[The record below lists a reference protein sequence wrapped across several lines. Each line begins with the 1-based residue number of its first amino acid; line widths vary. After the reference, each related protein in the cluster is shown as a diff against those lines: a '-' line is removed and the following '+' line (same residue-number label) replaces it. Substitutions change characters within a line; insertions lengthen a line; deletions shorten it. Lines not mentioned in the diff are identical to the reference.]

1 MIRRTGHWL
10 GLGAAV
16 CAIAWTMPAAA
27 GETILYERAPEW
39 VELADIESAIENAE
53 TPVLVLDRQI
63 RVEDGRLWK
72 YVDTAF
78 KVSTPQELT
87 QAGTIFASWQPDKGD
102 LVIHEVS
109 ILRGEEAIDVI
120 AAGNELEVLR
130 REQSLERRILDGQL
144 TATMAVPGLQVGDV
158 LRLRYSV
165 SLSEQ
170 ALGDEVQQQEMLF
183 RKPGFRAGFA
193 RLQASWDEA
202 APVHIRTGPEIAEPV
217 PEKRDGY
224 YWVSVPQPLEKA
236 DEVPNDA
243 PIRYRRPATF
253 QLSTFSDWAGV
264 SSVMAPLYETEGT
277 IEADPALAATVERI
291 RKASPDKLSQAV
303 AALEV
308 VQEEIGYLANGMN
321 GGNYLP
327 QSPAE
332 TWEKRYGDCKA
343 KTLLLLAILRD
354 LDIEAEG
361 FMVSTELGDAVPTL
375 LPMPGA
381 FNHILV
387 RATIDGQE
395 YFLDGTSAG
404 ANRRLIGNVPPFEYG
419 LPIRNAGADIMP
431 IRQTLPR
438 VPETD
443 IAITVDQRAG
453 LDIPALVEAE
463 VDIWGLGAAMITSQA
478 ANLTD
483 EQKYQMASNIIYP
496 IVGDAQVVDVSIKQG
511 EDDSEAK
518 LAISALATS
527 LVRWEG
533 KQGKMTLPLP
543 IADFGFNPDRAR
555 RSWRDIPVDIGAP
568 KTATIDF
575 TVLVP
580 DEAGEYSLEGSREID
595 TKIAAHRIER
605 KTQLDGGRLHVVE
618 SITGTGGEI
627 ASEDVAAAR
636 RSAAGL
642 TGKELVLVAPSD
654 AVRRSRFAGMKDRS
668 ALARVEAA
676 YSAQIA
682 SDPDDVTNYE
692 NRAQF
697 RMMTY
702 DFDGALADMNE
713 AIELESS
720 ATRYAIRSQILS
732 ELRNREGAR
741 KDLEEAFDLDPS
753 PYRAMA
759 LADAMADTGDLP
771 GATDLLL
778 QQGGDVDVEDTLAVS
793 RAFFAARSGDIEAG
807 LALIDELLARKP
819 NDANMLN
826 HKCWYMGV
834 WQVQLDDALA
844 ICTRALENSSS
855 PAPVLD
861 SRAMVYLRLGRL
873 DEAMADARA
882 ALELAPDLVNTEL
895 LRGLIL
901 REQGDSSAKK
911 VIDAALAR
919 SPAIGPVYERYGF
932 TL

>member
-1 MIRRTGHWL
+1 MIMRTGHRL
-10 GLGAAV
+10 ALGAAA

-27 GETILYERAPEW
+27 GETILYESAPEW
-39 VELADIESAIENAE
+39 VELADIESASEKAE
-53 TPVLVLDRQI
+53 TPLLVLDRQM
-63 RVEDGRLWK
+63 RVEDGRLWN
-72 YVDTAF
+72 YLDTAF
-78 KVSTPQELT
+78 KISTPQELT

-102 LVIHEVS
+102 LMIHEVA
-109 ILRGEEAIDVI
+109 ILRGDQAIDVI

-130 REQSLERRILDGQL
+130 REQSLEQRELDGEL

-165 SLSEQ
+165 SLSDQ
-170 ALGDEVQQQEMLF
+170 ALGDEVQQQQMLF
-183 RKPGFRAGFA
+183 REPDFRAGFA

-202 APVHIRTGPEIAEPV
+202 APVHIQTGPEVAEPV

-236 DEVPNDA
+236 DDVPYDA
-243 PIRYRRPATF
+243 PIRYLRPPMF
-253 QLSTFSDWAGV
+253 LLSTFSDWAEV

-277 IEADPALAATVERI
+277 IEADPALVATVERI
-291 RKASPDKLSQAV
+291 RKASTDKLSQAV
-303 AALEV
+303 AALEL
-308 VQEEIGYLANGMN
+308 VQDEIGYLANGMN

-343 KTLLLLAILRD
+343 KTLLLLALLRD

-361 FMVSTELGDAVPTL
+361 FVVSTQLGDAVPTL
-375 LPMPGA
+375 LPMPGV
-381 FNHILV
+381 FDHILV

-395 YFLDGTSAG
+395 YFLDGTAVG
-404 ANRRLIGNVPPFEYG
+404 ANRRAVGNVPPFEYG
-419 LPIRNAGADIMP
+419 LPIRKAGAEIMP

-438 VPETD
+438 VPETVM
-443 IAITVDQRAG
+443 AITVDQRAG

-463 VDIWGLGAAMITSQA
+463 AEMLGPGAAMIMSQA

-483 EQKYQMASNIIYP
+483 EQKREMARVVIYP
-496 IVGDAQVVDVSIKQG
+496 IVGAAQVVDVSIEQG

-527 LVRWEG
+527 LVRWDG

-543 IADFGFNPDRAR
+543 IARFGFNPDRAR
-555 RSWRDIPVDIGAP
+555 RSWRDIPVDIGGP
-568 KTATIDF
+568 GTATIDL

-580 DEAGEYSLEGSREID
+580 DDAGDYSLEGSREID
-595 TKIAAHRIER
+595 TEIAARRLRRE
-605 KTQLDGGRLHVVE
+605 TQLDGGRLHVVE
-618 SITGTGGEI
+618 RLTGSGGEI

-636 RSAAGL
+636 RAAAGL
-642 TGKELVLVAPSD
+642 TGKELVLVAPRD
-654 AVRRSRFAGMKDRS
+654 AVRRWRFAGMKDRS

-682 SDPDDVTNYE
+682 NDPDEVKNYD
-692 NRAQF
+692 NRARF

-702 DFDGALADMNE
+702 DFDGALADMDE
-713 AIELESS
+713 AIEMESS
-720 ATRYAIRSQILS
+720 AKRYNIRSQIQS

-741 KDLEEAFDLDPS
+741 EDLEEAFDLDPS

-759 LADAMADTGDLP
+759 LAEAMADTGDLSA
-771 GATDLLL
+771 ATELLL
-778 QQGGDVDVEDTLAVS
+778 QQGGDVDVEEALAVA
-793 RAFFAARSGDIEAG
+793 RADFAARSGDTEAG
-807 LALIDELLARKP
+807 LALIDEQLAHKP
-819 NDANMLN
+819 NDAKMLN
-826 HKCWYMGV
+826 GKCWYMGI

-844 ICTRALENSSS
+844 ICTRALENSDS

-873 DEAMADARA
+873 DEALTDAMA

-895 LRGLIL
+895 LRGIIL
-901 REQGDSSAKK
+901 REQGDKSAKK
-911 VIDAALAR
+911 VIDAALAQ

-932 TL
+932 KF